1 MFDFLK
7 PEVSGFKNVL
17 NGYFAYITQFDRSDS
32 DMRNGAFFKDFA
44 EYYYSIRLGP
54 PLVRDPMKALQ
65 MNTLAMRTAKSLE
78 DSHGSWNLLII
89 LKGLLA
95 AEGMDYHN
103 IDLAALRKSLN
114 KFPPIPQD
122 ILGF

>member
-17 NGYFAYITQFDRSDS
+17 NGYFAYTNQFDRSDS
-32 DMRNGAFFKDFA
+32 DMRNSAFFEDFA

-54 PLVRDPMKALQ
+54 PLVSNPADAVRMKTNADLTSRQ
-65 MNTLAMRTAKSLE
+65 LKGS
-78 DSHGSWNLLII
+78 DGSWNLLII

-103 IDLAALRKSLN
+103 IDLAALRKLLN
-114 KFPPIPQD
+114 KFPPIPED